1 MIDILWR
8 ILVAEYLLF
17 FSKKGNMEIINPS
30 GKHVVKVETDFCG
43 RPLTLEVNRVGFRTT
58 SSVLVSYGDTV
69 VLGSVVV
76 GTKPVVQ
83 DFFPLSIDYEE
94 KYYAS
99 GKISSSKFIKREGRP
114 SDNAVLIGRLIDRPI
129 RPLFPKGYRQEVQVV
144 ATVLSMDPSFRP
156 DMVAM
161 IAASSALMLAG
172 VPFDGPIAG
181 LRIGRVNG
189 EYQAFLSPEQ
199 REASDLDLVVAGK
212 ADGIT
217 MVEAGANEVSEDV
230 IIGGLEWGLK
240 MIQPAIKL
248 QNELREKVGV
258 TEQEYSLVLPSEEV
272 QAKVD
277 AWMKGKLGDELRTQD
292 AVERNHLIDEIK
304 WRMHDEFSQEI
315 TDEEAGITAKMS
327 EEEKMTTR
335 TQYYDE
341 HFRADYSEAFEL
353 AVKKDVRKHI
363 IEDGIRPDGR
373 KLDEVRPLSSQ
384 VGILPRTHGSSL
396 FTRGVTQAMNIVT
409 LAPLSYAQL
418 VDTMEVTDGTRR
430 YMHHYNA
437 PSYTV
442 GEVGRLGS
450 PGRREIGHGYLAER
464 ALIPV
469 LPSEEDFPYA
479 IRSVTEIMSQNGS
492 TSMAAT
498 CSSCLALMDAGVP
511 LKRPVAGVAMGL
523 MMDGDKPYV
532 LTDLMDAEDFAGD
545 MDFKVTGTS
554 EGITALQMDMKVH
567 GLPIKVLAEA
577 IEKAHAGRMFIM
589 EHMLSVLP
597 GPREKLSPYAPR
609 IEKLKVHPD
618 KIGSIIGKGGETIN
632 KITSETHT
640 EINISDDGLVTISA
654 VDGASIEKA
663 LAWVKSL
670 VEEPEVGK
678 IYQGTVVSIKDFGA
692 FVNILPGIDGM
703 LHISQI
709 SEKRLAKVE
718 DVLKVGD
725 SVKVRLDAIDDK
737 GRLSLSMR
745 RVPQE

>member
-1 MIDILWR
+1 
-8 ILVAEYLLF
+8 
-17 FSKKGNMEIINPS
+17 MEIINPS
-30 GKHVVKVETDFCG
+30 GKKTFKVETDFCG

-58 SSVLVSYGDTV
+58 SSVLVTYGDTV

-76 GTKPVVQ
+76 GQKPVMQ

-94 KYYAS
+94 KYYAA
-99 GKISSSKFIKREGRP
+99 GKISSSKFIKREGKP

-129 RPLFPKGYRQEVQVV
+129 RPLFPKGYRQEIQVV
-144 ATVLSMDPSFRP
+144 ATVLSMDPNFRP
-156 DMVAM
+156 DVIAM
-161 IAASSALMLAG
+161 IAASSALMNAG

-189 EYQAFLSPEQ
+189 EYKAFLTPEE

-212 ADGIT
+212 DSGIT
-217 MVEAGANEVSEDV
+217 MVEAGANEVPEDV

-248 QNELREKVGV
+248 QNELREAIGV
-258 TEQEYSLVLPSEEV
+258 EEKEYTLILPNEEA

-277 AWMKGKLGDELRTQD
+277 AWIDGKLTEEFRTQNTILRD
-292 AVERNHLIDEIK
+292 QMIKDLKEQMHADFIAEISDETAGVTAD
-304 WRMHDEFSQEI
+304 MDDEAKLAAK
-315 TDEEAGITAKMS
+315 TAYYEANGK
-327 EEEKMTTR
+327 
-335 TQYYDE
+335 
-341 HFRADYSEAFEL
+341 ADYSEAFEL
-353 AVKKDVRKHI
+353 AVKHDVRKHI

-384 VGILPRTHGSSL
+384 VGILPRCHGSSL

-437 PSYTV
+437 PGYTV
-442 GEVGRLGS
+442 GEVSRLGS

-464 ALIPV
+464 ALTPV
-469 LPSEEDFPYA
+469 LPSEEEFPYA

-545 MDFKVTGTS
+545 MDFKVTGTT

-567 GLPIKVLAEA
+567 GLPVSVLSEA
-577 IEKAHAGRMFIM
+577 IKKAHDGRMFIM
-589 EHMLSVLP
+589 KHMLSVLD
-597 GPREKLSPYAPR
+597 GPRDHLSPYAPR
-609 IEKLKVHPD
+609 IEKLMINPD
-618 KIGSIIGKGGETIN
+618 KIGTVIGKGGETIN
-632 KITSETHT
+632 KITTETGA
-640 EINISDDGLVTISA
+640 EINIEENGLITVA
-654 VDGASIEKA
+654 GADSEKIEKA
-663 LAWVKSL
+663 LNWIKSL
-670 VEEPEVGK
+670 VEEPEPGK
-678 IYQGTVVSIKDFGA
+678 IYKGKVVSIKDFGA

-709 SEKRLAKVE
+709 SDKRLAKVT
-718 DVLKVGD
+718 DALQVGD
-725 SVKVRLDAIDDK
+725 EINVRLDAIDDK
-737 GRLSLSMR
+737 GRLSLSMKG
-745 RVPQE
+745 VDQKA